1 MSQNNDTMQAMLQKI
16 GTINAVDGFDPSV
29 FAVEFTDMNTNE
41 KRMRLPVVIQI
52 SWFRLMYPQGRIAVK
67 VEPGRDCFVAT
78 ARIYLDRNDAADNYV
93 AEATASRGKCPEKPS
108 VSPREWAQTAA
119 IGIALK
125 NAGFGL
131 QFALAGEDFA
141 AIAPD
146 EFGADES
153 EVPVIR
159 TDSSESGDVA
169 PVTQEDYEVITPAA
183 PVELTPE
190 QKYEAA
196 LKTACPITKF
206 AGKTLGDLITLDPGA
221 LKWIATKFTSDPKIQ
236 EAAKF
241 ICEYAVEQAS
251 A

>member
-1 MSQNNDTMQAMLQKI
+1 MSQNNEIMQTMLDKI
-16 GTINAVDGFDPSV
+16 STINTVAGFDPSV
-29 FAVEFTDMNTNE
+29 FAVEFTDMNTSE
-41 KRMRLPVVIQI
+41 KRLRLPVVIQI
-52 SWFRLMYPQGRIAVK
+52 AWFRLLYPQGRIAVK

-78 ARIYLDRNDAADNYV
+78 ARIYLDRNDGPDNYV
-93 AEATASRGKCPEKPS
+93 AEATASRGKCEEKPS

-141 AIAPD
+141 SIAPD

-153 EVPVIR
+153 EVPVIH
-159 TDSSESGDVA
+159 TGSSESGDAVPA
-169 PVTQEDYEVITPAA
+169 VQEDYEVITPAA

-196 LKTACPITKF
+196 LKTSCPITKF